1 MNHQEA
7 IRAVIVCRLCAG
19 HTMKEMQNWLKETI
33 RRCGWRRS
41 GLPAP
46 LTATLLTIF
55 LCGVYELRVKAKS
68 SNKAKDL
75 IQKIKEVM
83 GAFASDTVAMACTSF
98 RSRIEVVFTADGSFT
113 EYVDSQYVSLLIFF
127 ISIKSD
133 DFQLCCAI

>member
-1 MNHQEA
+1 
-7 IRAVIVCRLCAG
+7 
-19 HTMKEMQNWLKETI
+19 
-33 RRCGWRRS
+33 
-41 GLPAP
+41 
-46 LTATLLTIF
+46 

-113 EYVDSQYVSLLIFF
+113 E
-127 ISIKSD
+127 
-133 DFQLCCAI
+133 